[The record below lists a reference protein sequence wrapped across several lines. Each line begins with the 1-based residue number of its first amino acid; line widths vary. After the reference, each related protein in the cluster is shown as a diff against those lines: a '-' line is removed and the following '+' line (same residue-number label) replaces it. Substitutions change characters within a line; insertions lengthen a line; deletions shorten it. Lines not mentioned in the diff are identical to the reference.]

1 MIEQI
6 QCDLVQAEVV
16 TEVGHIAPVR
26 FRLDVSGT
34 TVAQPYS
41 LPTWTPEECTVDI
54 PAIRWLR
61 GEFFGFPFGVTG
73 GVEHVHGAAANG
85 PWDLTAKR
93 DDRLTLS
100 IDLGDLGG
108 TLEKQVSLRPG
119 HRVLYNQHTITGVEG
134 RFNYGHHQSSIFPKA
149 NMRFSTSG
157 PLKGVRKFRSPLK
170 MAVVLK
176 HLSIGNGCWST
187 MHDE

>member
-26 FRLDVSGT
+26 FRLDVSGA

-61 GEFFGFPFGVTG
+61 GEFFGFPLGVTDG
-73 GVEHVHGAAANG
+73 AEHVHGAAANG

-134 RFNYGHHQSSIFPKA
+134 RFNYGHHPSSIFPKA
-149 NMRFSTSG
+149 DRGCDVRPVEGRQEVSITFEDGSRAEA
-157 PLKGVRKFRSPLK
+157 PLDWQWL
-170 MAVVLK
+170 LE
-176 HLSIGNGCWST
+176 
-187 MHDE
+187 HDA